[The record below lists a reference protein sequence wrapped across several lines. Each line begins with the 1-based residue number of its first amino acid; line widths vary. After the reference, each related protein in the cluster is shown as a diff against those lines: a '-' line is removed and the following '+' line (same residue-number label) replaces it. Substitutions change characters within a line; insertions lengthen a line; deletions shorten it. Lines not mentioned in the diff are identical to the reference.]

1 MPKIQKEKPSIF
13 ARRLVQLRKSR
24 QLTQVE
30 LAAKIG
36 VSKATIG
43 YYEAAAK
50 NPKLDTI
57 QKVADFFD
65 VPVQELV
72 TEKSETAKPGPDS
85 KLQTLFERVERLS
98 PAKQRAITNMLEA
111 YLNS

>member
-1 MPKIQKEKPSIF
+1 MPKIQKQKPSIF
-13 ARRLVQLRKSR
+13 AERLIQLRKSH

-30 LAAKIG
+30 LAKKIG
-36 VSKATIG
+36 VCKATIG

-50 NPKLDTI
+50 NPKLATI

-65 VPVQELV
+65 VPVQNLV
-72 TEKSETAKPGPDS
+72 MDKSESAKPGPDS
-85 KLQTLFERVERLS
+85 KLQTLFERVERLPS
-98 PAKQRAITNMLEA
+98 TKQRAITNMLEA